1 MNEKFKELLEENP
14 YLFYNVYCQGELYE
28 RTELSHHNCEYCGW
42 NGSRGGATLDV
53 LLKELTESAI
63 EDMLWESIY
72 AMNNPYSIEVRDIFY
87 SVRYV
92 TDDDASVTIEKI
104 ITDIISEKIE
114 LDVDINIEDEIYYLH
129 NKDIDINLVRN
140 ILESMIE

>member
-28 RTELSHHNCEYCGW
+28 RTELSHRNCEYCGW

-53 LLKELTESAI
+53 FLKELTESAI
-63 EDMLWESIY
+63 DDMLWESIY
-72 AMNNPYSIEVRDIFY
+72 AMNNPYSIEVKDVFY

-92 TDDDASVTIEKI
+92 ANDDVSTTIEKI
-104 ITDIISEKIE
+104 ITDIISEEIE
-114 LDVDINIEDEIYYLH
+114 LNVDINIEDEIYYLH
-129 NKDIDINLVRN
+129 NKDIDINLLRN
-140 ILESMIE
+140 ILE

>member
-1 MNEKFKELLEENP
+1 MNKKFKKLLEENP

-28 RTELSHHNCEYCGW
+28 RTELPHHNCEYCGW
-42 NGSRGGATLDV
+42 NGSRGGATLDI

-63 EDMLWESIY
+63 EDMLWDSIY
-72 AMNNPYSIEVRDIFY
+72 GMGNLYSIEVKDVFN

-92 TDDDASVTIEKI
+92 ADDDASVTINKI
-104 ITDIISEKIE
+104 IGDIISEEIG
-114 LDVDINIEDEIYYLH
+114 LNVDINIEDEIYYLH